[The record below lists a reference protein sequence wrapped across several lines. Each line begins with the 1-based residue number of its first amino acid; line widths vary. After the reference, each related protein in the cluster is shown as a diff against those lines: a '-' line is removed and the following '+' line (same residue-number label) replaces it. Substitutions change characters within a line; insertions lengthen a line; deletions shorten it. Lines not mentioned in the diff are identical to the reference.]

1 MALFKCSL
9 DPINPTALIGVNRRT
24 TPDLSSHVL
33 GDVVWQPQGYEPG
46 YYLWID
52 HRRSYIPVEF
62 LEHSWY
68 FLVASNE
75 FYFTSLEDRILF
87 LQDNTGYWF
96 TTNPQHPEYKAPVE
110 AEASS
115 SALTLN
121 TSNLLGLLIRDP
133 ALSPFVT
140 VCSSSSSNQG
150 GSSSSESVSPEGQ
163 EDQLRTVAPTHTP
176 GTPLEFRQ
184 EADVLAGVLEH
195 ILDIED

>member
-96 TTNPQHPEYKAPVE
+96 TTNPQHLEYEAPVE
-110 AEASS
+110 AEAST
-115 SALTLN
+115 SALTLDTTN
-121 TSNLLGLLIRDP
+121 TPGPLTRDP
-133 ALSPFVT
+133 AISPFVT
-140 VCSSSSSNQG
+140 AHSSSSSDQE
-150 GSSSSESVSPEGQ
+150 GSSSSESASPEDQ
-163 EDQLRTVAPTHTP
+163 EDQSCTVAPTHIP
-176 GTPLEFRQ
+176 GTHLEHQQ
-184 EADVLAGVLEH
+184 EADILAGILEH
-195 ILDIED
+195 VLDIED